1 MKFYNNVPLE
11 ATVDESNPKHLTTV
25 GAVHD
30 KLWEKKSREVVDNE
44 AYYSLE
50 TDSTL
55 AGVKQVVTTI
65 TDADTQILL
74 TDVNTQATPVDL
86 TGLTGDGTEYLL
98 YHDRVTHTET
108 YEETIYLPRSEAPEG
123 SVTLSL
129 DEWNTF
135 SDNLVITASG
145 YTE

>member
-1 MKFYNNVPLE
+1 MKFYNNMPLE

-25 GAVHD
+25 GAVHE
-30 KLWEKKSREVVDNE
+30 KLFEKKSREVVDSE

-55 AGVKQVVTTI
+55 PGVKQVVTTI

-108 YEETIYLPRSEAPEG
+108 YEETIYLPRSEVPEG
-123 SVTLSL
+123 STTMSVQRLNDLWGNVVVNPYIPS
-129 DEWNTF
+129 
-135 SDNLVITASG
+135 
-145 YTE
+145 

>member
-1 MKFYNNVPLE
+1 MKLYNNMELLTKVSRDNKSHVVNVE
-11 ATVDESNPKHLTTV
+11 YVDSLLFE
-25 GAVHD
+25 
-30 KLWEKKSREVVDNE
+30 EKSREVVDSE

-74 TDVNTQATPVDL
+74 TDINTQTTPVDL

-108 YEETIYLPRSEAPEG
+108 YEETIYARKDSIPEG
-123 SVTLSL
+123 SITLSL
-129 DEWNTF
+129 DDWNTF

>member
-1 MKFYNNVPLE
+1 MKFYNNIPLE

-30 KLWEKKSREVVDNE
+30 KLWEKKSREVVDSE

-65 TDADTQILL
+65 TNADTQILL
-74 TDVNTQATPVDL
+74 TDVNTQTTPVDL

-123 SVTLSL
+123 STTMSVQRLNDLWGNVVVNPYIPS
-129 DEWNTF
+129 
-135 SDNLVITASG
+135 
-145 YTE
+145 

>member
-1 MKFYNNVPLE
+1 MKFYNNMPLE

-30 KLWEKKSREVVDNE
+30 KLWEKKSREVVDSE

-50 TDSTL
+50 TNSTL
-55 AGVKQVVTTI
+55 PGVKQVVTTI

-98 YHDRVTHTET
+98 YHDKVVHEEK
-108 YEETIYLPRSEAPEG
+108 YEESIYLPRSEVPE
-123 SVTLSL
+123 SA
-129 DEWNTF
+129 TF
-135 SDNLVITASG
+135 MTIKEFDDMWGTTEILP
-145 YTE
+145 YTEV